1 MLSVCCVCVM
11 KECCRGTDCSKKKKK
26 KKQQSCLNDVKIKKK
41 KGGKD
46 RLMIDRNPK
55 KMTGCLLCATKMQ
68 TKRVGRGV

>member
-41 KGGKD
+41 KRWQRSIDDRSKPKKND
-46 RLMIDRNPK
+46 RLFVVRDKNANK
-55 KMTGCLLCATKMQ
+55 KG
-68 TKRVGRGV
+68 G